1 MPELMTDEKPKSSE
15 QIDLEEAENALSGKD
30 YQTARELLEKLV
42 KLEAKVDDEESI
54 RIKESAILSLGKVFK
69 ETKDAKA
76 LASLTK
82 TTRPFLG
89 LVSKAKAA
97 KLVRTLVD
105 LFLDMEAGTGE
116 EVTLCQENIEWAK
129 SENRTFLRQDLE
141 ARLVALYYD
150 TKKYNEALIL
160 GSQLLKELKK
170 LDDKQLLVEVQL
182 LESKTY
188 FALSNIQK
196 ARAALTSA
204 RTTANG
210 IYTPPKLQA
219 SLDLQ
224 SGILHAA
231 EDKDFKTAFSYFYE
245 AFEGY
250 DQINNSKGVTALKYM
265 LLSKVMMNTPDDV
278 NALMSVKLALKY
290 SGRDVEAMKAIAQAS
305 KKRSLA
311 DFQQALKDY
320 KTELSDDPVVH
331 SHLGT
336 LYDNLLEQNLSRL
349 LEPFS
354 NVQIEHIAR
363 LIDLPRDVVEKKLS
377 QMILDKKLSG
387 ILDQGSSNIVIFDET
402 PTDTQYQDALVI
414 IQNITEALVTAF
426 DEDNQPHPHRS
437 VFYYTYTNQTLS
449 GRLHGQERHDHFGY
463 CYGWALNEPSCTILI
478 TDNVYIVARNLCC
491 LAMPGNFGV
500 PIHWLRG
507 ATWLGIEQ
515 IHGRTVDHWY
525 SHEHE
530 YWSEVDEPRNGV
542 RYSGPNFKT
551 PRQFTDY
558 DAWQIGPQ
566 DPRLFDLPENT
577 DCNQSCP

>member
-1 MPELMTDEKPKSSE
+1 MSMFMSMYFPKCHNFKLYKNKRCFAFQHFRQIKLYPSILDSHTSNRKRKQIMPELATKENIPPPSTTTSNDDKIKS
-15 QIDLEEAENALSGKD
+15 QQQQDLEEAETALATKD
-30 YQTARELLEKLV
+30 YKSARDLLDKLV
-42 KLEAKVDDEESI
+42 RGDVSADDEEAA
-54 RIKESAILSLGKVFK
+54 RIKESAILALGRVFK

-76 LASLTK
+76 LATLIKS
-82 TTRPFLG
+82 TRPFLG

-116 EVTLCQENIEWAK
+116 EVSLCQENIEWAK
-129 SENRTFLRQDLE
+129 SENRTFLRQELE

-150 TKKYNEALIL
+150 THRYNEALTL

-188 FALSNIQK
+188 FALSNLQK

-250 DQINNSKGVTALKYM
+250 DQINSNKGITALKYM
-265 LLSKVMMNTPDDV
+265 LLSKVMMNAPDDV

-290 SGRDVEAMKAIAQAS
+290 SGRDVEAMKAVAQAS

-320 KTELSDDPVVH
+320 KIELSDDPMVH
-331 SHLGT
+331 SHLDT
-336 LYDNLLEQNLSRL
+336 LYDNLLEQNLIRL

-354 NVQIEHIAR
+354 NVQIEHIAQ
-363 LIDLPRDVVEKKLS
+363 LINLPQDKVEKKLS

-402 PTDTQYQDALVI
+402 TTDTQYQDALVI
-414 IQNITEALVTAF
+414 IQNMSKVV
-426 DEDNQPHPHRS
+426 D
-437 VFYYTYTNQTLS
+437 TL
-449 GRLHGQERHDHFGY
+449 F
-463 CYGWALNEPSCTILI
+463 N
-478 TDNVYIVARNLCC
+478 
-491 LAMPGNFGV
+491 
-500 PIHWLRG
+500 
-507 ATWLGIEQ
+507 
-515 IHGRTVDHWY
+515 
-525 SHEHE
+525 
-530 YWSEVDEPRNGV
+530 
-542 RYSGPNFKT
+542 KT
-551 PRQFTDY
+551 KK
-558 DAWQIGPQ
+558 
-566 DPRLFDLPENT
+566 L
-577 DCNQSCP
+577 S